1 MPGGRIPYD
10 GLLGIINNGEIVNK
24 EAISIMVIAHMDSDG
39 YTDVPPPLITPEI
52 EQSLLE
58 NGFPVSESDAIWVN
72 GWRVFSPRAV
82 RAGLYQSYIPPSAFT
97 RVASPGVR
105 VPAIDEIEGVEGSE
119 SLIEVL
125 IKMRGM
131 PRGD

>member
-1 MPGGRIPYD
+1 M
-10 GLLGIINNGEIVNK
+10 NEK
-24 EAISIMVIAHMDSDG
+24 AFSIMVIAHMDPSG

-52 EQSLLE
+52 ENSLLE
-58 NGFPVSESDAIWVN
+58 YGYAVSKSDAIWID

-82 RAGLYQSYIPPSAFT
+82 RAGHYRSYIPPSNFT
-97 RVASPGVR
+97 RVASSGVR
-105 VPAIDEIEGVEGSE
+105 IPAIDEIETVEGSE
-119 SLIEVL
+119 LLIEVL

>member
-1 MPGGRIPYD
+1 MPGGHIASD
-10 GLLGIINNGEIVNK
+10 GPLQIITNGEIVNE
-24 EAISIMVIAHMDSDG
+24 EAISIMVIAHMNSDG

-58 NGFPVSESDAIWVN
+58 YGFPVSKSDAIWVD
-72 GWRVFSPRAV
+72 GWRVYSPRAV
-82 RAGLYQSYIPPSAFT
+82 RAGLYQSYIPPSNFT

-105 VPAIDEIEGVEGSE
+105 IPAIDEIEGVEGSE

-131 PRGD
+131 PRGN

>member
-1 MPGGRIPYD
+1 M
-10 GLLGIINNGEIVNK
+10 NE

-52 EQSLLE
+52 EQSLVE
-58 NGFPVSESDAIWVN
+58 YGYAVSKSDAIWVN
-72 GWRVFSPRAV
+72 GRRVFSPRAV
-82 RAGLYQSYIPPSAFT
+82 RAGLYRSYIPPSNFT

-105 VPAIDEIEGVEGSE
+105 IPAINEIEEIDGSE
-119 SLIEVL
+119 LLIEVL
-125 IKMRGM
+125 IKMRGT

>member
-1 MPGGRIPYD
+1 M
-10 GLLGIINNGEIVNK
+10 NE
-24 EAISIMVIAHMDSDG
+24 EAISIMIIAHMDSNG

-58 NGFPVSESDAIWVN
+58 YGYGVSKSDAIWVD

-82 RAGLYQSYIPPSAFT
+82 RSGHYRPYIPPSNFT

-105 VPAIDEIEGVEGSE
+105 IPAVDEIEKVEGSE
-119 SLIEVL
+119 LLIEVL
-125 IKMRGM
+125 IKMRGI

>member
-1 MPGGRIPYD
+1 M
-10 GLLGIINNGEIVNK
+10 NE

-58 NGFPVSESDAIWVN
+58 HGYAVAKSDATWVN

-82 RAGLYQSYIPPSAFT
+82 RAGHYRSYIPPSNFT

-105 VPAIDEIEGVEGSE
+105 IPAIDEIEGVEGSE
-119 SLIEVL
+119 SIIEVL
-125 IKMRGM
+125 LRMRGK